1 MDHFQKPLRIKTTT
15 AVKLLLLTIA
25 AMLIVGG
32 LALTPFDRVAS
43 DMNKIYHSSGTL
55 FTDYFVVGSAGAA
68 LINSG
73 TVMLFAIAII
83 HFMGLKYN
91 GLTIASVMIVGA
103 FALFGKNPLNILPI
117 LTGNWLYS
125 TTQKDK
131 WGRYI
136 YIGLFSTCLA
146 PFVSQMTYSLPF
158 TPLVNIICASVI
170 GVALGFLIPPFAAHT
185 ATVHFGYD
193 LFNVGFAA
201 GFIALIAAAFLRGF
215 GLTITPPL
223 LWSKGIDVRLAT
235 MLYVSYGILA
245 LVGFILSE
253 KNLKPFLRIHR
264 HPGRAI
270 ADFIIMD
277 GVGPTMINMALVG
290 VMYLSYVLAIG
301 GDLNGPVLGA
311 ILTVTGFAAF
321 GMHIKNCLPTTL
333 GVYIACMVMSYSP
346 TDPAMQLAAIFCA
359 GLAPIAGQFGPIYG
373 IIAGIIHCAVV
384 ANTSTIYSGLNL
396 YNNGFAA
403 GIVAMFMIPLLES
416 IEKEQ

>member
-1 MDHFQKPLRIKTTT
+1 MDHFQKPLKIKTTT

-25 AMLIVGG
+25 TLLIAGG
-32 LALTPFDRVAS
+32 LALTPFCMVAG
-43 DMNKIYHSSGTL
+43 DMNKIYHSCGTL
-55 FTDYFVVGSAGAA
+55 FTDYFIVGSAGAA

-73 TVMLFAIAII
+73 TVMLLAISII
-83 HFMGLKYN
+83 HFMGIQYN
-91 GLTIASVMIVGA
+91 GLTIAAVMIVGA

-117 LTGNWLYS
+117 LAGNWLYS
-125 TTQKDK
+125 TTQKDQ
-131 WGRYI
+131 WGKYI

-146 PFVSQMTYSLPF
+146 PFVSQMSYSLPF
-158 TPLVNIICASVI
+158 SPWVNMIAASVF
-170 GVALGFLIPPFAAHT
+170 GMVLGFLIPPFAAHT

-201 GFIALIAAAFLRGF
+201 GFMALIAAAFLKGF
-215 GLTITPPL
+215 GLIITPPL
-223 LWSKGIDVRLAT
+223 LWSKGIDYRLAL
-235 MLYVSYGILA
+235 MLYLSYGMLA
-245 LVGFILSE
+245 IVGYLLSE
-253 KNLKPFLRIHR
+253 RTLQPFLRIHR

-277 GVGPTMINMALVG
+277 GVGPTMINMAIVG
-290 VMYLSYVLAIG
+290 VTYLSYVLAIG

-321 GMHIKNCLPTTL
+321 GMHVKNCLPITL
-333 GVYIACMVMSYSP
+333 GVYLACTVMSYSP

-359 GLAPIAGQFGPIYG
+359 GIAPIAGQYGPLHG
-373 IIAGIIHCAVV
+373 IIAGILHCAVV
-384 ANTSTIYSGLNL
+384 ANTSTFYLGLNL

-416 IEKEQ
+416 IEKE